1 MAGSTSPEKIR
12 AVLSGTRWLLV
23 ANDAVSSDGLACA
36 LRDASAQVRMI
47 DPGGL
52 SVARLGAFD
61 AQVVL
66 SERGQDL
73 RFLRERIAGH
83 PVLRWAAQLSLA
95 WSELWSVNST
105 QPELGRLAHAALP
118 WLEPDRALARVV
130 RGGVSRFEVPLDR
143 MGPVRALRVLCSE
156 QDVFRAQF
164 KSQHERGYV
173 EVAGELVVSA
183 SFELDGFPQ
192 ITGVQAFARVLELPC
207 VRATVERRVRLSTP
221 TLSLPFEKAL
231 ELAVSDIRERDG
243 SDSPTLR
250 MASPLSLLEP
260 DAATPTPTRT
270 PSIPSVA
277 HEPGE
282 TLEPTTNYR
291 RSAAP
296 VDSGVLTRDGER
308 PASGSV
314 ADRVLA
320 LATERGVAPS
330 HAAARARVARRPAV
344 LVRCAARSPL
354 SFQAVSPTC
363 ERWPAGLRAR
373 AGARRRRA
381 HSDRRTRENTAVT
394 VRTDVRSPRVPC
406 GCPARSQRILH
417 RRWPTFFVRLHRT
430 TPKIRR
436 ASYPAAGPGCGDACE
451 QSPTESFCGWHSKL
465 ARPSS

>member
-1 MAGSTSPEKIR
+1 MRK
-12 AVLSGTRWLLV
+12 
-23 ANDAVSSDGLACA
+23 
-36 LRDASAQVRMI
+36 
-47 DPGGL
+47 
-52 SVARLGAFD
+52 
-61 AQVVL
+61 
-66 SERGQDL
+66 
-73 RFLRERIAGH
+73 
-83 PVLRWAAQLSLA
+83 LRWAAQLSLA

-308 PASGSV
+308 PASGPAVRDTAPDHPPAFSAANILTEQHV
-314 ADRVLA
+314 RTVDSLRPAITFTQRVPHISHLHWVGIGLAAALVTVVVMAAADRLWPRDPAHPIAQPIV
-320 LATERGVAPS
+320 ERTTQVTAS
-330 HAAARARVARRPAV
+330 ARQLRKKPQKPMPR
-344 LVRCAARSPL
+344 
-354 SFQAVSPTC
+354 
-363 ERWPAGLRAR
+363 LRASPPCRPSRPPSR
-373 AGARRRRA
+373 AK
-381 HSDRRTRENTAVT
+381 
-394 VRTDVRSPRVPC
+394 P
-406 GCPARSQRILH
+406 
-417 RRWPTFFVRLHRT
+417 
-430 TPKIRR
+430 
-436 ASYPAAGPGCGDACE
+436 PAAMAP
-451 QSPTESFCGWHSKL
+451 
-465 ARPSS
+465 